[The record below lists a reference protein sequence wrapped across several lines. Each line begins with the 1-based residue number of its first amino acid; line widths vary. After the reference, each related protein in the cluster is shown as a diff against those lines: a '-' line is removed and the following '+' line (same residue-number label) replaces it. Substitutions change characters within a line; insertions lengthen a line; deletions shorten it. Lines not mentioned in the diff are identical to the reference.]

1 MTSPATPTATPTT
14 ASTTTAATTT
24 TTTTTAA
31 TATAT
36 AALASPHRA
45 DALEQHLGDPRDPGN
60 PLGFRQILAAD
71 ERAEM
76 FAAGERALDEYGL
89 NAEFVPPEYGGRL
102 TRLDDLIEIM
112 RSVYRRDPC
121 LGLGYGV
128 SSFIAAVNIWTAG
141 SEEQRRHVAG
151 LLLDNRKVSVAYHE
165 LAHGNDMAG
174 TEFEALPGP
183 DGRLVLNG
191 RKEVVTNLQR
201 SDAVVMFARTDRR
214 PGSRSHSQ
222 ILVDKAGLPEDRMAY
237 LPRFPSVG
245 MRGVQLG
252 GIEFHDCPLPAD
264 SIVGRPGQG
273 LETALKAFQ
282 ITRTTLVAMF
292 NGMLDTGLRTT
303 VRHLSARTLYGRPA
317 IDLPEVRS
325 VLATAH
331 ADLLLCDAFA
341 TVGARALHLV
351 PAETGIY
358 AQAVK
363 YFISKI
369 LMDAMHR
376 LSTLLGAHFY
386 IREGEHA
393 IFQKLLRDIQPAG
406 FGHAARA
413 ACQMSLLPQLPLLAR
428 RSWSQGQAAPEELFR
443 LDAELPPLP
452 FDRLAV
458 TAAGRE
464 RLSSSLAAGLEAEPA
479 LLLEHPV
486 IRRVGRHLTDDLRD
500 LTAAC
505 AHLPAAE
512 LSVAAGSASYDLTHR
527 YVNVLAAAACVGL
540 WRANQNHPD
549 PFLRDPAWLAAT
561 LARIPLRPGHPP
573 ERLPQDLGQRLFD
586 ELIVRHEASTSLGLV
601 RRSLA
606 DHNPKEN

>member
-1 MTSPATPTATPTT
+1 MTS
-14 ASTTTAATTT
+14 
-24 TTTTTAA
+24 

-36 AALASPHRA
+36 AGLAFPHRA
-45 DALEQHLGDPRDPGN
+45 DALEQHLGDPRNPAN

-76 FAAGERALDEYGL
+76 FAAGEQALDAYGL

-151 LLLDNRKVSVAYHE
+151 LLLRNRKVSVAYHE
-165 LAHGNDMAG
+165 LAHGNDMVG
-174 TEFEALPGP
+174 MEFEALPGP
-183 DGRLVLNG
+183 DGRLLLNG
-191 RKEVVTNLQR
+191 RKEVVTNLRR

-222 ILVDKAGLPEDRMAY
+222 VLVDKSSVPAGRMLD

-245 MRGVQLG
+245 MRGVHLG
-252 GIEFHDCPLPAD
+252 GIEFDDCPLPAD
-264 SIVGRPGQG
+264 SIVGRQGQG
-273 LETALKAFQ
+273 LETALKSFQ

-292 NGMLDTGLRTT
+292 SGMLDTGLRTT
-303 VRHLSARTLYGRPA
+303 LRHLTSRKLYGRRA
-317 IDLPEVRS
+317 VDLPEVRS
-325 VLATAH
+325 VLAAAH

-341 TVGARALHLV
+341 TVGARAIHLV

-363 YFISKI
+363 FFISRI

-428 RSWSQGQAAPEELFR
+428 RSWPAGQAAPEELFR
-443 LDAELPPLP
+443 LDAELPPIP
-452 FDRLAV
+452 FDRLTV

-464 RLSSSLAAGLEAEPA
+464 RLSSSLAAGLDAEPA
-479 LLLEHPV
+479 LLLAHPV
-486 IRRVGRHLTDDLRD
+486 IRRVGGHLTGELRS
-500 LTAAC
+500 LTTEC
-505 AHLPAAE
+505 AE
-512 LSVAAGSASYDLTHR
+512 LPPVERSVAASSASYDLTHR
-527 YVNVLAAAACVGL
+527 YVNVLAAAACVEL
-540 WRANQNHPD
+540 WRVNQSHPD
-549 PFLRDPAWLAAT
+549 PFLTDPAWLAAV
-561 LARIPLRPGHPP
+561 LARIPLSPGRPP
-573 ERLPQDLGQRLFD
+573 ERLPLDLEQRLFD
-586 ELIVRHEASTSLGLV
+586 ELIERHESATSLGLV
-601 RRSLA
+601 RRRLA
-606 DHNPKEN
+606 DHNPQEN